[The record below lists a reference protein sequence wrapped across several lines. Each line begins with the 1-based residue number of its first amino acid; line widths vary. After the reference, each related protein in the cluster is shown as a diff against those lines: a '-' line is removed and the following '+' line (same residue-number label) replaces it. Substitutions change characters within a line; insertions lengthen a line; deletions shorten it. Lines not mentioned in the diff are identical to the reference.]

1 MPPSVPVE
9 KPEPE
14 GFQSFTGVGVRLI
27 PEAARAAAGVRV
39 YSRHHYAQGPRLPPP
54 PPPPPQPTREVPLRL
69 RLRPQH
75 LREEPQEEPR
85 RYDILKI
92 TQIALDD
99 GGSVRYRVK
108 VAGKKDTVALRPK
121 AIVASSGADAIR
133 KFHRIYG
140 SCVAMP
146 ASVRALLE
154 RK

>member
-1 MPPSVPVE
+1 M
-9 KPEPE
+9 
-14 GFQSFTGVGVRLI
+14 
-27 PEAARAAAGVRV
+27 
-39 YSRHHYAQGPRLPPP
+39 YSRHHYADGPRPPTP
-54 PPPPPQPTREVPLRL
+54 PPPPPQPTREVPPRL

-75 LREEPQEEPR
+75 LREEPQEEAR

-92 TQIALDD
+92 TQVALDD

-108 VAGKKDTVALRPK
+108 VTGKKDTITMGPK